1 MLQKLEKARSDVR
14 ATLSGTWY
22 GDFTFTESSCQAALT
37 TQQLNNK
44 DGNLK
49 LGKRLVKENWWSY
62 V

>member
-14 ATLSGTWY
+14 AALSGTWY
-22 GDFTFTESSCQAALT
+22 GDFTFAESSCQAALT

-49 LGKRLVKENWWSY
+49 LGKRLVKEN
-62 V
+62 